1 MNGAIILS
9 LDYFLDNLALTKS
22 TFTDFYN
29 NIYVGIFLV
38 LILSL
43 MDLELKSN

>member
-9 LDYFLDNLALTKS
+9 LDYFLDNLVFTKS
-22 TFTDFYN
+22 TFTDFNN
-29 NIYVGIFLV
+29 NIYFGIFLV

-43 MDLELKSN
+43 REFQVI